1 MAPIRICHVNLAL
14 GFAGGEQQTLNLLRG
29 LASLGLDQVLVCH
42 KGNELALRAR
52 AAGIRVTEVGHF
64 VRGHRRGSRADLVH
78 AHCGRSLH
86 WAAIEHLL
94 RATPYI
100 YTRRVDNRLRLFFA
114 TRWRYRHAARVVC
127 LSRAIEAVVQRAV
140 GPVRTTIIASTY
152 SDLRSNR
159 EAVAAIRSRWPG
171 KRLVGQVGRLLR
183 HKGHDVTVAAARRL
197 AARRPD
203 LQFLLLGDGPRRVE
217 LERSVRDLPNV
228 SLLGHERNIGDYLAA
243 LDLFVFPSLT
253 EGLGSSIL
261 EAMQAGV
268 PVVASAAG
276 GIPDLIEDGVTG
288 LLVPPG
294 DDAALAAA
302 IAEVTD
308 NPDVGQ
314 RLVSAAR
321 QRLSEFSPETVSS
334 RYLGLYRQILSA
346 HAGRTGA

>member
-1 MAPIRICHVNLAL
+1 
-14 GFAGGEQQTLNLLRG
+14 
-29 LASLGLDQVLVCH
+29 
-42 KGNELALRAR
+42 
-52 AAGIRVTEVGHF
+52 VG
-64 VRGHRRGSRADLVH
+64 
-78 AHCGRSLH
+78 
-86 WAAIEHLL
+86 
-94 RATPYI
+94 
-100 YTRRVDNRLRLFFA
+100 
-114 TRWRYRHAARVVC
+114 
-127 LSRAIEAVVQRAV
+127 
-140 GPVRTTIIASTY
+140 
-152 SDLRSNR
+152 
-159 EAVAAIRSRWPG
+159 AIRSRWPG
-171 KRLVGQVGRLLR
+171 KRLVGQAGRLLR

-217 LERSVRDLPNV
+217 LERVVRDLPNV
-228 SLLGHERNIGDYLAA
+228 SLLGHVRNIGDYLAA

-314 RLVSAAR
+314 RLVNAAR
-321 QRLSEFSPETVSS
+321 RRLSEFSPETVSS
-334 RYLGLYRQILSA
+334 RYLGLYRQILSP
-346 HAGRTGA
+346 HAGSTGA